1 MKATDALPF
10 PPVILVIVGASGV
23 EAGVADMVFDATLLP
38 FSFIAFICML
48 HAVPFTKLE
57 SNRGV
62 ATDIGSRIVHFEPP
76 SVEYL

>member
-1 MKATDALPF
+1 MKATDADPLPD
-10 PPVILVIVGASGV
+10 VIPVIVGASGV

-57 SNRGV
+57 SNRVV
-62 ATDIGSRIVHFEPP
+62 AVDIGSRVVHFEPP